1 MTLTPLEVK
10 LLSLV
15 LDKQAAAGEVQ
26 TGAIKLVGSLR
37 KRSVQAQDFELA
49 LIPIQAPEQRL
60 RPDFGLTQMPWGRF
74 KGRIL
79 ADIPPDVVQQ
89 AVDWAKS
96 IPEVAARFYRF
107 IDAAEKFLES
117 P

>member
-1 MTLTPLEVK
+1 MTLTSLEVK

-15 LDKQAAAGEVQ
+15 LDKQAATGEVQ
-26 TGAIKLVGSLR
+26 TGAIKLVESLR
-37 KRSVQAQDFELA
+37 KRGVQARDFEQA
-49 LIPIQAPEQRL
+49 IVPAQAPEQRL
-60 RPDFGLTQMPWGRF
+60 KPDFGLTKMPWGRF

-79 ADIPPDVVQQ
+79 ADVPPDVIQQ

-96 IPEVAARFYRF
+96 IPDVAAKFDRF
-107 IDAAEKFLES
+107 IHAAEKFLEV